1 MTNNRITPQF
11 TPDHTKGEAAFGW
24 FWLMVHM
31 FVLPLLFAVILPEAD
46 SALTVNY
53 LYYGVSMAVVLLV
66 FLRMLRREFDHLL
79 DRFLHC
85 IASFFAAYFFW
96 YSLSLIMAGIMGA
109 LGITATPPNDQAVD
123 TLAKEN
129 FGGVLAIS
137 VIFAPIV
144 EEVLF
149 RGVLFQS
156 IRRHSRV
163 WAYIASLAVFG
174 IYHTWQFAVVYQDP
188 VYLLYSLQYI
198 PITFA
203 LTWSYEKSGS
213 LWVPIFFHASNN
225 YLAMQIAQMM

>member
-1 MTNNRITPQF
+1 M
-11 TPDHTKGEAAFGW
+11 
-24 FWLMVHM
+24 
-31 FVLPLLFAVILPEAD
+31 
-46 SALTVNY
+46 
-53 LYYGVSMAVVLLV
+53 
-66 FLRMLRREFDHLL
+66 
-79 DRFLHC
+79 
-85 IASFFAAYFFW
+85 
-96 YSLSLIMAGIMGA
+96 
-109 LGITATPPNDQAVD
+109 
-123 TLAKEN
+123 
-129 FGGVLAIS
+129 LAIS

-144 EEVLF
+144 EEALF

-225 YLAMQIAQMM
+225 YLAMQITQMM